1 MAEIRPFVLVQ
12 DWMFDLG
19 LNISEVMAVAVIYG
33 FTQGGEHTCH
43 ASLPYFQRRCDMTKR
58 GAIKMLAKLEARGIL
73 RVSRESG
80 KLNEYYLDME
90 VVNSVHQ
97 CTQFTGELKT
107 KSGELSSP
115 LSPLHPPFPDNKDN
129 KYITTVGACAP
140 APAHTHTCESVEG
153 MEPIDDNAYGR
164 QIFHMSSMVKESVGF
179 DKERIA
185 GIKRARMA
193 EALERVAANLVTKE
207 GLPLMTERQR
217 ERFLDHWCSHSP
229 GSDRIRAEGDPY
241 FSLYAKAKIWVDKDC
256 EKDVAKVGGQEGC
269 AASFT
274 PPTIDEVKAFFAQA
288 APGMDPLEFFGYY
301 KARGWVFP
309 GGVRMS
315 DWKSAVYMWISRDK
329 RR

>member
-1 MAEIRPFVLVQ
+1 MAAIRPYTVIQ
-12 DWMFDLG
+12 DWMLDLG
-19 LNISEVMAVAVIYG
+19 LNPSEVIAIAVIYG
-33 FTQGGEHTCH
+33 YTQDGEHWCH
-43 ASLPYFQRRCDMTKR
+43 ASVAYFGRMCGLQRAATVRMLHRLVNSGLVKR
-58 GAIKMLAKLEARGIL
+58 
-73 RVSRESG
+73 REMPG
-80 KLNEYYLDME
+80 KINEYMLDLE
-90 VVNSVHQ
+90 GYTKYTRIQSTPVYS
-97 CTQFTGELKT
+97 KT
-107 KSGELSSP
+107 KTHIQSTP
-115 LSPLHPPFPDNKDN
+115 LSPLHPPIPINNKDN
-129 KYITTVGACAP
+129 KYTTVGACAP

-153 MEPIDDNAYGR
+153 MEPIDDNADGR
-164 QIFHMSSMVKESVGF
+164 QMFHVSSMVKESVGF

-241 FSLYAKAKIWVDKDC
+241 FSIYAKAKIWVDKDC